1 MRRRGLRL
9 TTPPKNR
16 TETNT
21 ALMQPAVLRDR
32 SFRYE
37 SARSAMRGVQN
48 TNICAQAPRCGTP
61 NVGRPE
67 PTI

>member
-16 TETNT
+16 TETTT
-21 ALMQPAVLRDR
+21 ALVQPAVLRDR

-48 TNICAQAPRCGTP
+48 TNICAHAPRCGTP

-67 PTI
+67 PAI

>member
-21 ALMQPAVLRDR
+21 PSCNRQRVRDR

-37 SARSAMRGVQN
+37 SARSVIRGVQN
-48 TNICAQAPRCGTP
+48 TNISFKSCLCYQFVQVR
-61 NVGRPE
+61 V
-67 PTI
+67 